1 MDNISDKDI
10 MEVNIPTAVPLVYE
24 LDRNLKPIKSYY
36 LMGDEELKKKMD
48 EVASQGKM
56 KKWKNEKIILIK
68 IYLLW
73 FSIKKFK

>member
-36 LMGDEELKKKMD
+36 LMSDEELKKKMD

-56 KKWKNEKIILIK
+56 KKWKNYINKNIFIMIF
-68 IYLLW
+68 Y
-73 FSIKKFK
+73 